1 MAGMENKMSST
12 ININSQN
19 KKKRSTQPGF
29 QLRHSKGKIRSANV
43 LIDKIL
49 LCLNGHINE
58 VNVHPL
64 EITVQSIVQ
73 EICQYKETNK

>member
-1 MAGMENKMSST
+1 MPSI
-12 ININSQN
+12 ININSQSR
-19 KKKRSTQPGF
+19 KKRSTQPGF
-29 QLRHSKGKIRSANV
+29 KPRPGKGKIRSANV

-49 LCLNGHINE
+49 LCLNGHIND